1 MANTSSRTLR
11 LLSLLQTHR
20 FWAGPELADRLEVS
34 ERTLRRDVE
43 RLRELGYPVSPG
55 SGWWSRTGWCRCD
68 GAGT

>member
-1 MANTSSRTLR
+1 MT
-11 LLSLLQTHR
+11 
-20 FWAGPELADRLEVS
+20 D
-34 ERTLRRDVE
+34 RTLRRDVE